1 MTDDRPSQPIDVPS
15 DQSADEPGV
24 ELRSDEAET
33 SEADAEEPAE
43 ERADGPRVELPPDEA
58 LAGVASYEAEVTRPD
73 TFQPALAVGW
83 AFGLGGLGA
92 VIWAF
97 ITYVTDYELG
107 LIAILLGIM
116 AGLGAARGGR
126 TEQSQ
131 IVGAVA
137 AAVCYF
143 VAQLMVVFAIVTQ
156 RPDMPPVDV
165 EMLGFVVVEIIKSTF
180 SSMGVLFLGIAVY
193 EGYRIPRPV

>member
-15 DQSADEPGV
+15 DQGADEPGV

-33 SEADAEEPAE
+33 SEAETS

-73 TFQPALAVGW
+73 TFQPALAIGW
-83 AFGLGGLGA
+83 AFGLGSLGA

-143 VAQLMVVFAIVTQ
+143 VAQLMVVFALISQ
-156 RPDMPPVDV
+156 EPDMPPIDV
-165 EMLGFVVVEIIKSTF
+165 EIVGFVVVEIIKSTF

>member
-1 MTDDRPSQPIDVPS
+1 MTDDRPSQPTDVSS
-15 DQSADEPGV
+15 DQGAHEPAV
-24 ELRSDEAET
+24 ELPSDEAET
-33 SEADAEEPAE
+33 AEADS

-58 LAGVASYEAEVTRPD
+58 LAGVASYEAEATRPD
-73 TFQPALAVGW
+73 TFQPALAIGW

-97 ITYVTDYELG
+97 ITYVTEYELG
-107 LIAILLGIM
+107 LIAIVLGIM

-143 VAQLMVVFAIVTQ
+143 VAQLMVVFAIIIQ

-165 EMLGFVVVEIIKSTF
+165 EMVGFVLVEIIKSTF